1 MPTEAVEIAEEKQ
14 APAPRAQEEKG
25 GVKIVVSAS
34 VVSAVIAALTTVMT
48 GRATSAD
55 ADRIADRVRSEVMK
69 EASAAF
75 VVKGVDD
82 TRWTYYTQGVD
93 ERLRAI
99 AAQLESI
106 DRRTADLPKIAA
118 KLEMMERS
126 AGK

>member
-1 MPTEAVEIAEEKQ
+1 MAPEIEASADKEQ
-14 APAPRAQEEKG
+14 APSSRADEKG

-48 GRATSAD
+48 GRATGAD
-55 ADRIADRVRSEVMK
+55 ADRIVERVRADVLK
-69 EASAAF
+69 EAAGQF

-93 ERLRAI
+93 ERLRSI

>member
-1 MPTEAVEIAEEKQ
+1 MAPEVEVAADKEQ
-14 APAPRAQEEKG
+14 APSKATEDKG

-48 GRATSAD
+48 GRATGAD
-55 ADRIADRVRSEVMK
+55 ADRIVERVRADVLK
-69 EASAAF
+69 EAATQF

-93 ERLRAI
+93 ERLRSI